1 MGGAQVSEKHAGF
14 LINLGG
20 ASCADIVALMDKVR
34 DEVYRRTA
42 WSWSRRSKHWD
53 SEPPRRGGEDNEFI
67 IISGMSGAGKSQ
79 AASFMEDMGFFCV
92 DNLPV
97 PLIPKLA
104 ELIMAGSWVY
114 ERVVLVSDIRGGQ
127 NLDGLLQAL
136 DTLKGMRCSFEILF
150 IEASDE
156 TIISGIRRPA
166 AVTPWPMEEPAW
178 RRLCGRSAG
187 RWSPS
192 APGQTISSIPLLCPP
207 PSCGAL
213 FCRSSAGESGAREM
227 SVSVISFGFKYGI
240 PIEADLVFDVR
251 FLPNPYY
258 VEELRSLTGLEPA
271 VRDYVL
277 NGDQAARFMAKLTD
291 LIDFLLPQYVEEGK
305 SALVIAVGCTGG
317 HHRSVAVDPGV
328 GGPHQ
333 GVGLSG
339 G

>member
-1 MGGAQVSEKHAGF
+1 MK
-14 LINLGG
+14 
-20 ASCADIVALMDKVR
+20 
-34 DEVYRRTA
+34 
-42 WSWSRRSKHWD
+42 
-53 SEPPRRGGEDNEFI
+53 FI

-156 TIISGIRRPA
+156 TIIKRYKETRRSHPLAHGGASLEEAVRTERRALEPIRARA
-166 AVTPWPMEEPAW
+166 DYIIDTTALSTAKL
-178 RRLCGRSAG
+178 R
-187 RWSPS
+187 
-192 APGQTISSIPLLCPP
+192 
-207 PSCGAL
+207 GAL
-213 FCRSSAGESGAREM
+213 LQEFGGGERAREM

-317 HHRSVAVDPGV
+317 HHRSVAVTRALADHIKELGYPAAENHRDMTRG
-328 GGPHQ
+328 
-333 GVGLSG
+333 
-339 G
+339 

>member
-1 MGGAQVSEKHAGF
+1 MK
-14 LINLGG
+14 
-20 ASCADIVALMDKVR
+20 
-34 DEVYRRTA
+34 
-42 WSWSRRSKHWD
+42 
-53 SEPPRRGGEDNEFI
+53 FI
-67 IISGMSGAGKSQ
+67 IISGMSGAGKSK

-156 TIISGIRRPA
+156 TIIKRYKETRRSHPLAHGGASLEEAVRAERRALEPIRARA
-166 AVTPWPMEEPAW
+166 DYIIDTTALSTAKL
-178 RRLCGRSAG
+178 R
-187 RWSPS
+187 
-192 APGQTISSIPLLCPP
+192 
-207 PSCGAL
+207 GAL
-213 FCRSSAGESGAREM
+213 LQEFGGGERAREM

-317 HHRSVAVDPGV
+317 HHRSVAVTRALADHIKELGYPAAENHRDMTRG
-328 GGPHQ
+328 
-333 GVGLSG
+333 
-339 G
+339 